1 MLIEQMDV
9 REKVQ
14 TINTILIDMYGVILE
29 ESKGNFIPY
38 TYQHFP
44 ETEYGRL
51 TGQFRVEKLFT
62 KAGLGELD
70 SDTFLSLLGFQD
82 VQFHMKDY
90 IENYLTLDAGF
101 VPFAEKFSKE
111 WNKALVSE
119 EPEKRFNI
127 VLLSNDVSQWS
138 KYITDY
144 HQLDGY
150 FTDKI
155 VSADVGC
162 RKPQKDI
169 YELTLKRIGKKAE
182 ECCFIDNSV
191 SNLNVAEELGILP
204 ILFNRDQETYDG
216 IVVNTFEELAE
227 LLEKR
232 K

>member
-1 MLIEQMDV
+1 MAERTKMQG
-9 REKVQ
+9 
-14 TINTILIDMYGVILE
+14 INTILIDMYGVILE
-29 ESKGNFIPY
+29 ESKGYFIPY

-44 ETEYGRL
+44 ETEYERL

-144 HQLDGY
+144 HQLDRY

>member
-14 TINTILIDMYGVILE
+14 AINTILIDMYGVILE

-44 ETEYGRL
+44 ETEYERL
-51 TGQFRVEKLFT
+51 TRQFRVEKLFG

-70 SDTFLSLLGFQD
+70 SDTFLSLLGFQN

-90 IENYLTLDAGF
+90 IESHLTLDAGF
-101 VPFAEKFSKE
+101 VSFAEKFSKKRNE
-111 WNKALVSE
+111 VLKFEDS
-119 EPEKRFNI
+119 EKRFDF

-138 KYITDY
+138 KYITEY

-216 IVVNTFEELAE
+216 IVVNTFEELADF
-227 LLEKR
+227 LDR

>member
-1 MLIEQMDV
+1 MAERTKMQG
-9 REKVQ
+9 
-14 TINTILIDMYGVILE
+14 INTILIDMYGVILE

-44 ETEYGRL
+44 ETEYERL
-51 TGQFRVEKLFT
+51 TRQFRVEKLFT

-70 SDTFLSLLGFQD
+70 SDTFLGLLGFQN

-101 VPFAEKFSKE
+101 VPFAERYSIKYSEGSK
-111 WNKALVSE
+111 SE
-119 EPEKRFNI
+119 EAKMKFNI

-138 KYITDY
+138 KYITEY

-150 FTDKI
+150 FSDKI

-162 RKPQKDI
+162 RKPQKEI
-169 YELTLKRIGKKAE
+169 YELALKRIGKKAE

-191 SNLNVAEELGILP
+191 SNLNVAAELGILP
-204 ILFNRDQETYDG
+204 ILFNRDKEAYDG
-216 IVVNTFEELAE
+216 IVINTFEELAE
-227 LLEKR
+227 LLEK
-232 K
+232 